1 MEQILTDVLKLVI
14 MAAVA
19 FAVYMIRNELVPL
32 IRSKMTA
39 EQLQTAQKFADMF
52 VYMAQ
57 QVFGGYPPAE
67 RKAIVTEALKN
78 ALIAVNIS
86 LTDKLIDDMIEAA
99 VKGLRIAESSGE
111 ITANTGFEAFVVLQC
126 LCHLEEKEIHVY
138 FSILNLLLNQE
149 GEPCLQY
156 RH

>member
-1 MEQILTDVLKLVI
+1 MEQILTDVVKLVI

-19 FAVYMIRNELVPL
+19 FTVYMIRNEVIPL

-57 QVFGGYPPAE
+57 QVFGERTGAE
-67 RKAIVTEALKN
+67 RKAIVTEALKS
-78 ALIAVNIS
+78 ALIATNIS
-86 LTDKLIDDMIEAA
+86 LTDRMIDDMIEAA

-111 ITANTGFEAFVVLQC
+111 ITVNTEITADAG
-126 LCHLEEKEIHVY
+126 KE
-138 FSILNLLLNQE
+138 
-149 GEPCLQY
+149 G
-156 RH
+156 

>member
-57 QVFGGYPPAE
+57 QVFGGYPPPE

-111 ITANTGFEAFVVLQC
+111 ITANTEITT
-126 LCHLEEKEIHVY
+126 EKTGGV
-138 FSILNLLLNQE
+138 
-149 GEPCLQY
+149 
-156 RH
+156 

>member
-111 ITANTGFEAFVVLQC
+111 ITVNTEITTEKTGGAQYGNTGTTGG
-126 LCHLEEKEIHVY
+126 IY
-138 FSILNLLLNQE
+138 
-149 GEPCLQY
+149 
-156 RH
+156 

>member
-111 ITANTGFEAFVVLQC
+111 ITANTEITT
-126 LCHLEEKEIHVY
+126 EKT
-138 FSILNLLLNQE
+138 
-149 GEPCLQY
+149 GGAQY
-156 RH
+156 GNTGTTGGIY

>member
-19 FAVYMIRNELVPL
+19 FAVYKIRNELVPL

-111 ITANTGFEAFVVLQC
+111 ITANTEITT
-126 LCHLEEKEIHVY
+126 EKTGGV
-138 FSILNLLLNQE
+138 
-149 GEPCLQY
+149 
-156 RH
+156 